1 MPKVAILHPGIYG
14 NPENDALTTSFLADV
29 TVVRYVAGMTEE
41 ELLAAIREAIPAGLT
56 HVSFVYHNPGY
67 SSLPFFPDVPG
78 ASGVSGEKPK
88 YRYFSNTV
96 IDFLK
101 TLRSVSSNG
110 LTVDILACD
119 LKEAAYVEEVQKIE
133 TDLDINIRY
142 SAGKIGNPPN
152 GSWTLESKEIAVNIR
167 DIYFTDGVLA
177 WNGVLINLAPDIKAL
192 SNPYSDYIRW
202 DYINTYTVQQDF
214 TWTAL
219 GLDAT
224 DFIELSGNEIFDG
237 SGYEIDISGLSW
249 EGLITISPSVTNIGT
264 APLIKNLGVIRG
276 DIGGLSGG
284 GGAIVQK
291 EQKFFSIRSCWS
303 TGDISGYEAGGIAGG
318 YSGQIGGECDI
329 SGCYSTGTIY
339 GNTAGGIVGPNA
351 GESGGLCTITECYS
365 TGEIPSS
372 GGEAGGIAGANAG
385 TGSAGTCIINNCYST
400 GAIFGQN
407 AGCIAGANAG
417 SFGGICEI
425 TGCYSQGQIGG
436 GGAGGIAGAFAG
448 KNGGTCIIS
457 ECYSIE
463 SPGGGGAGGI
473 VGSNAGAIGGTCTIS
488 NCYSTGLINGGGA
501 GGIAGDYAGS
511 IGTCDISNCYSAGIH
526 TTAGG
531 ITGWYAG
538 DTGGSCNITCC
549 VCNGE
554 PIIGSGSTATII
566 DCCSNLI
573 VIDDNLYPCWNVPS
587 PSLVW
592 ESGGEVAG
600 YNLPILTRFRNS
612 PWNSD
617 LYNAADDLA
626 GFGTP
631 STTPPNS
638 FALRVNPFVALS
650 PVLVYTQ
657 ETMDALVD
665 GLPLPI
671 TSRVSWASTGM
682 PAGSLLRDL
691 GRAVVVKVSPTNP
704 LHAYRFQKIQL
715 IRGPTTEGVGG
726 SPADSWQTGYICV
739 WAASGVAPVFP

>member
-1 MPKVAILHPGIYG
+1 LRVRIPL
-14 NPENDALTTSFLADV
+14 LT
-29 TVVRYVAGMTEE
+29 
-41 ELLAAIREAIPAGLT
+41 
-56 HVSFVYHNPGY
+56 
-67 SSLPFFPDVPG
+67 
-78 ASGVSGEKPK
+78 
-88 YRYFSNTV
+88 
-96 IDFLK
+96 
-101 TLRSVSSNG
+101 
-110 LTVDILACD
+110 
-119 LKEAAYVEEVQKIE
+119 
-133 TDLDINIRY
+133 
-142 SAGKIGNPPN
+142 
-152 GSWTLESKEIAVNIR
+152 
-167 DIYFTDGVLA
+167 
-177 WNGVLINLAPDIKAL
+177 WNGVLINLAPLIQAL
-192 SNPYSDYIRW
+192 SNPFDNYIKW
-202 DYINTYTVQQDF
+202 AYGGIDTYTVQQNF
-214 TWTAL
+214 RWTDL
-219 GLDAT
+219 SYGSIYLDAT
-224 DFIELSGNEIFDG
+224 DYIELSGNEIFDG

-249 EGLITISPSVTNIGT
+249 EGLITSNVTNIVGLT
-264 APLIKNLGVIRG
+264 APLIKNLGVING
-276 DIGGLSGG
+276 DIC
-284 GGAIVQK
+284 GGAIVRAAQK
-291 EQKFFSIRSCWS
+291 YFSIRSCWS
-303 TGDISGYEAGGIAGG
+303 TGDIDGSGGGIAGAG
-318 YSGQIGGECDI
+318 AGLNGECDI
-329 SGCYSTGTIY
+329 SGCYSTGDID
-339 GNTAGGIVGPNA
+339 GSGGGIVGPNA
-351 GESGGLCTITECYS
+351 GESGGLCTISECYS
-365 TGEIPSS
+365 TGYILS
-372 GGEAGGIAGANAG
+372 GENAGGIAGANAG
-385 TGSAGTCIINNCYST
+385 AGAGSTCTITNCYST
-400 GAIFGQN
+400 GAIFGLN

-417 SFGGICEI
+417 ANAGICEI

-436 GGAGGIAGAFAG
+436 GSAGGIAGANAG

-473 VGSNAGAIGGTCTIS
+473 VGSNAGSDGTCTIS
-488 NCYSTGLINGGGA
+488 SCYSTGLINGGGA

-657 ETMDALVD
+657 ETMDALVA
-665 GLPLPI
+665 GEAPPLNP
-671 TSRVSWASTGM
+671 RVSWAEFGM

-691 GRAVVVKVSPTNP
+691 GRSVVVKVSPTNP
-704 LHAYRFQKIQL
+704 LHAYRFQRIQL
-715 IRGPTTEGVGG
+715 IRGPTSEGVGG

-739 WAASGVAPVFP
+739 WAAGGVAPVFP